1 MKLEKIG
8 KNQSTKFTIA
18 DKLTVI
24 DSELLR

>member
-1 MKLEKIG
+1 MKLQKIG
-8 KNQSTKFTIA
+8 KNKTNNLTFA